1 MYKLMGRK
9 GTGSAAV
16 EALLA
21 LVGAE
26 YKVEDVERD
35 AQGAIPAIYRRINP
49 RGEVPSL
56 ILGDDSVMTE
66 SAAIMIYLAD
76 LHPKAGMAPAIASPE
91 RARYLRWMTY
101 LATTLYMS
109 DLRYFYPERYSVDE
123 SAAPGIKA
131 KAVAD
136 MESEFAVLSEGLGKG
151 PWFVENRMTAL
162 DIYAAMLL
170 SWAPDQKALFAKH
183 PNLGALS
190 QAVAANPA
198 VAKVWARHGM

>member
-1 MYKLMGRK
+1 MLKLMGRK
-9 GTGSAAV
+9 GTGSAAA

-21 LVGAE
+21 LIGAD
-26 YKVEDVERD
+26 YKIEDVERD
-35 AQGAIPAIYRRINP
+35 AQGEIPASYRRINP

-56 ILGDDSVMTE
+56 ILADDSVMTE

-76 LHPKAGMAPAIASPE
+76 LYPKAGLAPAIASAE

-109 DLRYFYPERYSVDE
+109 DLRYFYPARYSVDAN
-123 SAAPGIKA
+123 AAPGIKA
-131 KAVAD
+131 KALAD
-136 MESEFAVLSEGLGKG
+136 MDNEFDALAEGLGKG

-170 SWAPDQKALFAKH
+170 SWAPDSAALAAKH
-183 PNLGALS
+183 PNLAAL
-190 QAVAANPA
+190 AKATAANPA